1 MMTRITGC
9 VTLIFIYEDVCV
21 PNTLDDLQ
29 KDYGE
34 WRLQRSPEYSTAMK
48 FHKYND
54 KTETFAYNGF
64 DEEFVYI
71 LSLLERLS
79 KYALR
84 KHLFKRAYVVDYLL
98 LGANFKQEGVM
109 RDKA

>member
-54 KTETFAYNGF
+54 KTETFAYKGF
-64 DEEFVYI
+64 DEEFVYNYPI
-71 LSLLERLS
+71 TIRTFIKVSIK
-79 KYALR
+79 KYI
-84 KHLFKRAYVVDYLL
+84 YL
-98 LGANFKQEGVM
+98 
-109 RDKA
+109 

>member
-54 KTETFAYNGF
+54 KTETFAYKGF

-79 KYALR
+79 KYPLR
-84 KHLFKRAYVVDYLL
+84 NTFIYESLCCGLSFV
-98 LGANFKQEGVM
+98 GCQF
-109 RDKA
+109 